1 MEEFV
6 PRSNIIKEL
15 GGDED
20 WEYKY
25 IEPSPTEN
33 DAMKDIATRD
43 KLLLEREA
51 TVDRYEKSTLE
62 WVDGKEVKDER
73 TKIAGEL
80 RDGYWI
86 LDPYVR
92 ARSYYD
98 RVGLIGPGGKPQFY
112 PQRGEPSPV
121 PIVAAAAAPV
131 NGAAKPVET
140 SEADLD

>member
-1 MEEFV
+1 M

-25 IEPSPTEN
+25 IEPSPSEN

-43 KLLLEREA
+43 SLLIEREKN
-51 TVDRYEKSTLE
+51 VEEYEKATLE
-62 WVDGKEVKDER
+62 WVEGTGNKEER
-73 TKIAGEL
+73 TRIAGML
-80 RDGYWI
+80 RDGYWV

-112 PQRGEPSPV
+112 PGRADVSPV
-121 PIVAAAAAPV
+121 PVVAPAV
-131 NGAAKPVET
+131 NGAPKPIET